1 MEQLQQVNIH
11 TPVQDV
17 VTRSHLHSVT
27 SGFFFFPNAAFVQS
41 FIFYIKGWQDGTG
54 STTVVCFLETGRRPR
69 SHSPLPTVILEP
81 TGSWWCTLLKYSF
94 NLLVLL
100 LQTSEAATK
109 HLADESQWC
118 RSTTRP
124 RGGFLR
130 QNDQRKQ
137 QKKSCVSLQR
147 VRHTAAET
155 HWVFLKTAQREEQH
169 QRGTEGSWKD
179 RFRMTGGGS

>member
-1 MEQLQQVNIH
+1 MLVCRVCPTLWSSCSRLTSTRLCRMWSHAHTFTQL
-11 TPVQDV
+11 
-17 VTRSHLHSVT
+17 LL
-27 SGFFFFPNAAFVQS
+27 FFFPNAAFVQS

-81 TGSWWCTLLKYSF
+81 TGSWWCKLLKYSF

-109 HLADESQWC
+109 HLADESQW
-118 RSTTRP
+118 
-124 RGGFLR
+124 FLR

-137 QKKSCVSLQR
+137 QKKVVSVCKEWDTLPLK
-147 VRHTAAET
+147 HT
-155 HWVFLKTAQREEQH
+155 
-169 QRGTEGSWKD
+169 GCS
-179 RFRMTGGGS
+179 

>member
-1 MEQLQQVNIH
+1 MLSCTALQLTLRTQCHVSLQSVSNLVEQLQQVNIH

-27 SGFFFFPNAAFVQS
+27 SGVFFPNAAFVQS

-109 HLADESQWC
+109 HLADESQ
-118 RSTTRP
+118 
-124 RGGFLR
+124 
-130 QNDQRKQ
+130 
-137 QKKSCVSLQR
+137 
-147 VRHTAAET
+147 
-155 HWVFLKTAQREEQH
+155 
-169 QRGTEGSWKD
+169 
-179 RFRMTGGGS
+179 